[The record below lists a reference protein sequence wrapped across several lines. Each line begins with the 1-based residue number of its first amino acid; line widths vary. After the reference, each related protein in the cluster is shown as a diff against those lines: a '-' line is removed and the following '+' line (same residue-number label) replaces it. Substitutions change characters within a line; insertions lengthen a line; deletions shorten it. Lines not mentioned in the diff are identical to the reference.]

1 MNDRQELPERT
12 SNQPAAGWYP
22 DPTSGEQRYWTG
34 SEWGP
39 PAPAKSDRDQDLT
52 FGVLLGLAI
61 PIVGGLYG
69 VWMLLKG
76 NGNGGWVILFS
87 CFAAV
92 LWVFVLAF
100 LLGFSDGLSG
110 R

>member
-1 MNDRQELPERT
+1 MIRSAFDC
-12 SNQPAAGWYP
+12 
-22 DPTSGEQRYWTG
+22 
-34 SEWGP
+34 P
-39 PAPAKSDRDQDLT
+39 PIARAYYQDLT

>member
-1 MNDRQELPERT
+1 MSDG
-12 SNQPAAGWYP
+12 PAPGWYP
-22 DPTSGEQRYWTG
+22 DPSQPQTQRYWDG
-34 SEWGP
+34 SDWTEQRAP
-39 PAPAKSDRDQDLT
+39 AAPAKKSDQDLT